1 MNIVDVLIIIFLAFG
16 ALIGFKRG
24 FTKQLLSFLGTI
36 LVVVLSFILKNPIS
50 ILLYE
55 NLPFF
60 KFGGIFKG
68 ITVLN
73 ILIYEVLAF
82 FIILAVLM
90 IILRIL
96 LFASG
101 IFEKL
106 LNMTIILGIPSKIVG
121 AVIGIL
127 ENFVIT
133 FIVLY
138 ILSLPVFAIDI
149 LNKSKLNNTILK
161 HTPILSGYID
171 NSIKVVDEFVE
182 LKDKYQNSTDPN
194 SFNLESLDLLLKY
207 KVVDIKS
214 VDRLIEKDKLQ
225 IKHIETVLENYR

>member
-1 MNIVDVLIIIFLAFG
+1 MNIVDILIIIFLAFG

-24 FTKQLLSFLGTI
+24 FTKQLLSLIGTV
-36 LVVVLSFILKNPIS
+36 LVVILAFILKNPIS

-60 KFGGIFKG
+60 KFGGVFKG

-90 IILRIL
+90 IVLRIL

-106 LNMTIILGIPSKIVG
+106 LNMTIILGIPSKIMG
-121 AVIGIL
+121 AALGIF
-127 ENFVIT
+127 ENFIIS
-133 FIVLY
+133 FIILY
-138 ILSLPVFAIDI
+138 ILSLPVFS
-149 LNKSKLNNTILK
+149 LNVLNESKLKNSILK
-161 HTPILSGYID
+161 KTPILSGYID

-182 LKDKYQNSTDPN
+182 LKDKYQKSTDPN
-194 SFNLESLDLLLKY
+194 AFNLESLDLLLKY

-214 VDRLIEKDKLQ
+214 VDTLIEKDKLQ
-225 IKHIETVLENYR
+225 INNINSVLENYR